1 MAEEPFKPFVGQE
14 HLGLVR
20 GSWGKL
26 GQPQGDAHHHGA
38 AAQLRAQPGWFSVAA
53 CSRNRGWELLQPP
66 VPMRHAQLNFCNLFV
81 LLPGIH
87 YCSFMAPDDL
97 DSENYLPTSL
107 IMFGGVRVPC
117 WEGTP
122 LRGALVASTGGER
135 GGGENS
141 RAVNQGSWLAQ
152 PLPKQHPQLSDC
164 LSLAPSCSA
173 LQEHGGVGVPGSFPL
188 CQPPLSPAK
197 RHRELL
203 GRAGGIAAPASLAW
217 ATPHHKVTS
226 REFSRVPPLWG
237 SCNGLQTCSAPTP
250 LCNQLRA
257 LPDLPTGE
265 TCTSVLLA
273 APPPAHRR

>member
-1 MAEEPFKPFVGQE
+1 MTGSPEPGCCATGEHGSESGSPGWRQATTGPCTRSSPAHPQGRCTVPWMCLLPCSSTSDIAPSAHLPACLGCTLPPRGTNRASPMAEEPFKPFVGQE

-135 GGGENS
+135 GGGKQ
-141 RAVNQGSWLAQ
+141 QG
-152 PLPKQHPQLSDC
+152 C
-164 LSLAPSCSA
+164 
-173 LQEHGGVGVPGSFPL
+173 
-188 CQPPLSPAK
+188 
-197 RHRELL
+197 
-203 GRAGGIAAPASLAW
+203 
-217 ATPHHKVTS
+217 
-226 REFSRVPPLWG
+226 
-237 SCNGLQTCSAPTP
+237 
-250 LCNQLRA
+250 
-257 LPDLPTGE
+257 
-265 TCTSVLLA
+265 
-273 APPPAHRR
+273 

>member
-1 MAEEPFKPFVGQE
+1 MTWIVKTICP
-14 HLGLVR
+14 HLLSCLEGSEFPAGRGLL
-20 GSWGKL
+20 S
-26 GQPQGDAHHHGA
+26 
-38 AAQLRAQPGWFSVAA
+38 
-53 CSRNRGWELLQPP
+53 
-66 VPMRHAQLNFCNLFV
+66 
-81 LLPGIH
+81 
-87 YCSFMAPDDL
+87 
-97 DSENYLPTSL
+97 
-107 IMFGGVRVPC
+107 
-117 WEGTP
+117 
-122 LRGALVASTGGER
+122 GER
-135 GGGENS
+135 WWPAQEGSEEGENS
-141 RAVNQGSWLAQ
+141 GAVNQGSWLAQ

-197 RHRELL
+197 HHRELL